1 MFSNLCLSFFRVNE
15 RPPSVSVTA
24 HPEAGSLQSTANQE
38 VAGTASQVLREM
50 ERLRTEMKMLLT
62 VSSLTKYSAET
73 NSSGEDCQRDRP
85 VFWWLLFYGVC
96 LLISSGLTSCHL
108 QSEDSLRSSRPE
120 PAHLVSASQQTESQ
134 PSQSCNIES
143 HHTQSISKQSQTNQ
157 LQRRSPVPSMLEDAS
172 EVLRRVQRQRK
183 LLEENLEA
191 LQRAS
196 SGEILECQLEAL
208 ASNR

>member
-1 MFSNLCLSFFRVNE
+1 M
-15 RPPSVSVTA
+15 
-24 HPEAGSLQSTANQE
+24 
-38 VAGTASQVLREM
+38 
-50 ERLRTEMKMLLT
+50 
-62 VSSLTKYSAET
+62 
-73 NSSGEDCQRDRP
+73 
-85 VFWWLLFYGVC
+85 VFIC
-96 LLISSGLTSCHL
+96 LLISSGLTSCHQ

-134 PSQSCNIES
+134 PSQSCNIQS
-143 HHTQSISKQSQTNQ
+143 HHTQSISKQSQPNQ